1 MISNLFLD
9 FSTVVTEGTTLVV
22 DVLSQIV
29 PIFWTTTESG
39 GALTF
44 IGSVTIIG
52 VAIPMVGWGL
62 NWVMG
67 LIRSIRLTRSGK
79 K

>member
-1 MISNLFLD
+1 MLSNLFAD
-9 FSTVVTEGTTLVV
+9 FSTVVSEGTTLVV
-22 DVLSQIV
+22 DVLGQIV
-29 PIFWTTTESG
+29 PIFWTTAENG
-39 GALTF
+39 GSLTF
-44 IGSVTIIG
+44 IGSITIIG